1 MQLVLCNAALRQK
14 SKITEAD
21 SYAHTYT
28 ATWKGLTRRSNACR
42 RHIHV
47 RFFQQEPA
55 EMTLYFAKLGFDQPC
70 IGRYSAV
77 PNRTTT
83 EGEAHACA
91 LTCKGG
97 MLRQGERDGICNDVW
112 HAISSWV
119 VNAWY
124 SMSIPL
130 VNSRIIWI
138 FHWGQLLACLL
149 INLIARVSCSSVS
162 WRVCAPT
169 VLAGL
174 LQGEKHQVCTKL
186 QRWVWEYYRDWVK
199 HPRSFEKCTQNFILQ
214 AKSVESSE
222 RRKLVDGAA
231 LMRKTIKA
239 QTATILGLH
248 KVTALPQTAIV
259 WS

>member
-1 MQLVLCNAALRQK
+1 MQA
-14 SKITEAD
+14 
-21 SYAHTYT
+21 AHTCT
-28 ATWKGLTRRSNACR
+28 FFSAGTSRDDTVFCKAGLW
-42 RHIHV
+42 
-47 RFFQQEPA
+47 
-55 EMTLYFAKLGFDQPC
+55 
-70 IGRYSAV
+70 SAV
-77 PNRTTT
+77 YRSLFCST
-83 EGEAHACA
+83 ESHHNWRGGACMCTHMQRA
-91 LTCKGG
+91 G
-97 MLRQGERDGICNDVW
+97 RERDGTCNDVW

-169 VLAGL
+169 VPAGL